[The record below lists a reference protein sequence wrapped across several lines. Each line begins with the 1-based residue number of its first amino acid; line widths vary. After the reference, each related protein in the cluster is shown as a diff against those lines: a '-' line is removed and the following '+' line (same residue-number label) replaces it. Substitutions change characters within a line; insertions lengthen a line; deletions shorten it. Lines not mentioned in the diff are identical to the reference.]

1 MFTGLTSGLEIGKHA
16 EGQKR
21 IHGNLGIINGK
32 KASIKKFPYMVA
44 LIIDGSLQGSGVILN
59 SHWILTTAFNVA
71 WVPSD
76 EIEFRA
82 GSTNY
87 EQGGQTLTAEKVVVH
102 ENYTGSWDYD
112 IAVVKLNKPIKLG
125 KKAKPIKLGKKDLKG
140 KTKVVASGWGP
151 ASEYGNPS
159 PNLLSGELTVLD
171 WNTCDETYPYDLT
184 SRLMCTSDTNVAP
197 CGVDFGDPIVYKK
210 AVYGLY
216 AGGYGCLTEPALF
229 TDVVNLSKWV
239 KSAIKQ

>member
-1 MFTGLTSGLEIGKHA
+1 MKLLILYFCLLVVHLCLTSGLEIGKHA

-82 GSTNY
+82 GSTTY

-125 KKAKPIKLGKKDLKG
+125 KKAKPISAKKISKEKLRWLLPAGALHLSME
-140 KTKVVASGWGP
+140 TLHQTYCRAS
-151 ASEYGNPS
+151 
-159 PNLLSGELTVLD
+159 
-171 WNTCDETYPYDLT
+171 
-184 SRLMCTSDTNVAP
+184 
-197 CGVDFGDPIVYKK
+197 
-210 AVYGLY
+210 
-216 AGGYGCLTEPALF
+216 
-229 TDVVNLSKWV
+229 
-239 KSAIKQ
+239 